1 MVPKIRPAVRGS
13 SMPKLT
19 IARLLLSFAVV
30 VVIGLATS
38 IGLQSYTLS
47 QLKVSGPV
55 YNGIIDSKDLVADI
69 LPPPLYVVEAYMLA
83 SEAVLDPRKSEET
96 VAKIERL
103 AADYRARRD
112 YWQKSQ
118 LPDALKS
125 KLLNDVLVKGDA
137 FWARYEQ
144 SFGPGSILD
153 DAGKKAAIA
162 ELGTTFWTHDAAVR
176 ELVQM
181 ANAHLVSEEA
191 MARATSTRLER
202 LAVIGSGM
210 CVFLFIG
217 GIWYFRRRA
226 ITPLATI
233 SSYMGHLAQ
242 GDLSKD
248 VPFSDRTDE
257 IGKMATSVEI
267 FRQAAL
273 ERKRLRLEAEENT
286 ALTVEAQRRHAEVMA
301 EQAQALEHVV
311 QTLGAGLSR
320 LAECNIRYT
329 IDQPF
334 MTDFEPLRRDFNEAL
349 AAFQATLVQVLETT
363 QAIHENGL
371 EMRSASDNLAKR
383 TEQQA
388 AALEETA
395 AALEQV
401 STTVAQASERSQE
414 TRKLVADAKLCTEE
428 SGRVVLNAISAMK
441 SIEKSA
447 TEIGQIIGVIDEI
460 AFQTNLLALNAGV
473 EAARAGEAGKGFA
486 VVAQEVRELAQ
497 RSALAAK
504 EIKALVSNSGQ
515 QVNAG
520 VKLVDETGNAL
531 SRINE
536 FVMSIDRNVDAIS
549 TGAIEQ
555 SAGLKQI
562 SIAVNDLDQM
572 TQQNAAMVE
581 ETTALSH
588 SLSAASTHLTS
599 LVGRFVLNRRSV
611 VRDTDHRDRLWCA
624 GR

>member
-1 MVPKIRPAVRGS
+1 
-13 SMPKLT
+13 MPKLT
-19 IARLLLSFAVV
+19 IAHLLLSFAAVV
-30 VVIGLATS
+30 TVGLATS

-55 YNGIIDSKDLVADI
+55 YNGIIDGKDLVADI

-83 SEAVLDPRKSEET
+83 TEAVLDPGKADLAAE
-96 VAKIERL
+96 KIERL
-103 AADYRARRD
+103 EADYQVRRQ
-112 YWQKSQ
+112 YWQQSQ
-118 LPDALKS
+118 LPDGLKT
-125 KLLNDVLVKGDA
+125 KLMNDVLVKGDA
-137 FWARYEQ
+137 FWASYHAA
-144 SFGPGSILD
+144 FGSGTNLG
-153 DAGKKAAIA
+153 DAEKKAAIA
-162 ELGTTFWTHDAAVR
+162 GLGDKFWLHDEAVR
-176 ELVQM
+176 QLVEM
-181 ANAHLVSEEA
+181 ANAHLVAEETR
-191 MARATSTRLER
+191 ARATSSQLEQW
-202 LAVIGSGM
+202 AIVGSGIS
-210 CVFLFIG
+210 VFLFIG

-226 ITPLATI
+226 ITPLGTI
-233 SSYMGHLAQ
+233 SGYMSHLAK
-242 GDLSKD
+242 GDLTKD
-248 VPFSDRTDE
+248 VPFSDRSDE
-257 IGKMATSVEI
+257 IGEMASSVEV

-273 ERKRLRLEAEENT
+273 ERKRLRLEAEEQT
-286 ALTVEAQRRHAEVMA
+286 ALTVEAQKRHATAMA
-301 EQAQALEHVV
+301 EQADALAYVV
-311 QTLGAGLSR
+311 ETLGAGLAR

-334 MTDFEPLRRDFNEAL
+334 MPDFEPLRRDFNDAL
-349 AAFQATLVQVLETT
+349 AAFQSTLVEVLQTT

-414 TRKLVADAKLCTEE
+414 TRKLVADAKVCTEE

-441 SIEKSA
+441 SIEQSA
-447 TEIGQIIGVIDEI
+447 AEIGQIIGVIDEI

-497 RSALAAK
+497 RSAVAAK
-504 EIKALVSNSGQ
+504 EIKTLVSNSGQ
-515 QVNAG
+515 QVNTG
-520 VKLVDETGNAL
+520 VKLVDETGHAL

-536 FVMSIDRNVDAIS
+536 FVVSIDRNVDAIS

-562 SIAVNDLDQM
+562 SIAVNELDQM

-581 ETTALSH
+581 ETSALSH
-588 SLSAASTHLTS
+588 NLSAASTHLTS
-599 LVGRFVLNRRSV
+599 LVSRFVLNRRSR
-611 VRDTDHRDRLWCA
+611 VRDGSEDQLSPKAKDARA
-624 GR
+624 A